1 MPIINNQKDPIM
13 AHITLPPKYKLQ
25 GLLLVL
31 SIFLCNINSFALDS
45 WNGSQ
50 RGPALSPVGNIY
62 TINRCRELAWFAD
75 QVNGGNTFTGYTIV
89 LGDDLDLSNFSW
101 TPIGSNTHP
110 FSGTFNGQSHTIY
123 NLNVNNSANSYAG
136 LFGYIGN
143 NASIANTY
151 LSGVA
156 VLGATYVGSLVGC
169 TGDNISITNCYA
181 IKGSV
186 TASINYAGGLIGYS
200 QDGVVKNCFSSC
212 NVLSPGAASVA
223 GGFVGGVY
231 KTSSS
236 ATTFINCY
244 STGYVTS
251 TGYCGGFI
259 GAMDGDSPSFIGDII
274 NCYATGP
281 VLFYNYNTT
290 TGGYGGAFVGN
301 ISNKSNVA
309 NCFATGSVYGFTKNG
324 GFVGSTNGNPTFIR
338 CYFDIQGTGTT
349 VGIGRGSGQDN
360 QKYSLYGL
368 STSEITTATVVSG
381 YLDNANYG
389 SGVWTFTN
397 GYYPELTNFK
407 TGSTGYTVSSPS
419 VSVPSLTPTTEQT
432 AWSSL
437 SATPEFFTDP
447 DKSINVANT
456 ITASLTTSPI
466 TSTSLTWDGNPR
478 SGDKGALAFNT
489 SSGTETMIPILNGNY
504 NYQATD
510 GAGRIKPY
518 FVHINQTK
526 AYFVRSYSGVDDGT
540 DGTGLYH
547 DGKTWA
553 KAFKTVQYAVEKA
566 KMQTPKFLVCVAAGN
581 YNYNASYPY
590 ASGENFRMCGGVDV
604 YGSFKEDST
613 LNNGYAGMDTR
624 FASGYSVLNGSAT
637 RSVLAP
643 DSVDYKKFT
652 TWDGFYMTGCTTS
665 GYAATIPGKG
675 WLLNAVLKN
684 NNAALNLLNRSKV
697 VNILV
702 ANNSNAANAAV
713 AMADTAKLVNAT
725 IAYNNGPA
733 IAIGGTLKP
742 IVTNSILWGN
752 SSNFYASGDTAKII
766 VKYSALS
773 GAPDLGGKWIAFG
786 NSNNNIDLYHR
797 SPNFKEPGKC
807 NYELSLISPCLD
819 KGDVTQNTTGIDV
832 RGKDRYYYGS
842 ATTID
847 MGAYQ
852 KQPNDGIVVTGNN
865 AFAYFR
871 STLTIPILS
880 SLTGAEVLVTP
891 AATLDVSGY
900 SPTPKLLMLQDNN
913 IKAPVVKGTMT
924 ADSILYVRSFAKYC
938 SNGTTLM
945 WNPFGIPFTSFKLD
959 KLDGMKI
966 ENSVRIEQYE
976 EATRALTGMTKD
988 AWKPYLGTDW
998 NKTSLSYFVSG
1009 RGYMAAINSKVPNN
1023 AVCNTLIVPA
1033 QKGTVITDA
1042 PNIVSIPIT
1051 RTVLTHGWG
1060 EEGWNF
1066 VANPFYQTAT
1076 FADNPGNWP
1085 SNSDFTPVYMYLPE
1099 YNMYDVIL
1107 LSAFNA
1113 QGLSAFSTAF
1123 IKASVNTQCQMQTS
1137 PLSSP
1142 MRVSQ
1147 FKQPDAKQSIFRL
1160 QIANQSG
1167 RNNAYVIFANG
1178 THSEGVDNEDT
1189 PSLED
1194 INANVLGI
1202 TTNASGSGT
1211 ALAVNAMPFVG
1222 TRMEVPVS
1230 IKLPEGGSYIL
1241 SLPEGDDSTSVKI
1254 IESNGVLHSL
1264 NNEIFTITT
1273 DKESSFNYTL
1283 LFDRSKAANQSS
1295 SQLNSDVIVSQNKE
1309 TITITSYQNLN
1320 KIYVFTMQGQ
1330 LVQAFTNSG
1339 TSVQFNLPT
1348 AGSYILKVITDKGII
1363 NKKIVCQ

>member
-1 MPIINNQKDPIM
+1 MGNF
-13 AHITLPPKYKLQ
+13 TFSTKYKLQ

-31 SIFLCNINSFALDS
+31 SIFLCNINSFALDN

-50 RGPALSPVGNIY
+50 RGPAPALSGSTY
-62 TINRCRELAWFAD
+62 TITRCRELAWFAD
-75 QVNGGNTFTGYTIV
+75 QVNGGNTFSGYTIV
-89 LGDDLDLSNFSW
+89 LGDDLNLANYSW
-101 TPIGSNTHP
+101 TPIGNNTHP
-110 FSGTFNGQSHTIY
+110 FSGTFNGQLRTVY
-123 NLNVNNSANSYAG
+123 NLNVSNSGSSYAG

-143 NASIANTY
+143 NASISNTY

-156 VLGATYVGSLVGC
+156 VLGASYVGSLVGC
-169 TGDNISITNCYA
+169 TGDNISITNCSA
-181 IKGSV
+181 VNGSV
-186 TASINYAGGLIGYS
+186 TANVNYAGGLIGYS
-200 QDGVVKNCFSSC
+200 QDGVVKNSFSSC

-223 GGFVGGVY
+223 GGFVGSIY

-259 GAMDGDSPSFIGDII
+259 GSMDGDSPSFTGDII

-301 ISNKSNVA
+301 ISNKSNVV

-324 GFVGSTNGNPTFIR
+324 GFVGSTNGNPTFVH

-368 STSEITTATVVSG
+368 STSEITTASVVSG
-381 YLDNANYG
+381 YLDNTDYG
-389 SGVWTFTN
+389 TGVWSFNN

-407 TGSTGYTVSSPS
+407 AGSSGYTVSSPA
-419 VSVPSLTPTTEQT
+419 VIVPALTPTAEQK

-456 ITASLTTSPI
+456 ITAPLTTSPAI
-466 TSTSLTWDGNPR
+466 STSLTWDGNPR

-489 SSGTETMIPILNGNY
+489 SSGVETMIPILNGNY

-590 ASGENFRMCGGVDV
+590 ATGENFRMCGGVDV

-643 DSVDYKKFT
+643 DSVDYKKNT
-652 TWDGFYMTGCTTS
+652 TWDGFYMTGCSTS
-665 GYAATIPGKG
+665 GYAAIVPGKG
-675 WLLNAVLKN
+675 WLLNAVLRN
-684 NNAALNLLNRSKV
+684 NNAALNLLNRSKA

-702 ANNSNAANAAV
+702 ANNNNAANAAV

-725 IAYNNGPA
+725 IVYNSGPA
-733 IAIGGTLKP
+733 IAVSGTLKP
-742 IVTNSILWGN
+742 TVTNSILWGN
-752 SSNFYASGDTAKII
+752 SSNFYASGDTAKIV

-773 GAPDLGGKWIAFG
+773 GAPDLGGKWITFG
-786 NSNNNIDLYHR
+786 NSNGNINLYHR

-819 KGDVTQNTTGIDV
+819 MGDITQNTTNIDV

-842 ATTID
+842 TTTID

-852 KQPNDGIVVTGNN
+852 KQPSDGIVVTGNN
-865 AFAYFR
+865 SFAYFR
-871 STLTIPILS
+871 SSLITPTIS
-880 SLTGAEVLVTP
+880 SLTGSEVLVTP
-891 AATLDVSGY
+891 AATLDASGS
-900 SPTPKLLMLQDNN
+900 SPTPKVLMLQDNN

-924 ADSILYVRSFAKYC
+924 ADSILYVRSFTKYC
-938 SNGTTLM
+938 SNGITLM
-945 WNPFGIPFTSFKLD
+945 WNPFAIPFSSFKLD
-959 KLDGMKI
+959 KLDGLKI
-966 ENSVRIEQYE
+966 ENSVRIEQYD
-976 EATRALTGMTKD
+976 EATRARTGMTKD
-988 AWKPYLGTDW
+988 AWKPYLGSDW
-998 NKTSLSYFVSG
+998 NNTSLSYFASG
-1009 RGYMAAINSKVPNN
+1009 RGYMAAVNSKVPNN
-1023 AVCNTLIVPA
+1023 VVCNTLIVPA

-1042 PNIVSIPIT
+1042 PNLVSIPVT

-1107 LSAFNA
+1107 LSDFNA
-1113 QGLSAFSTAF
+1113 RGLSAFSTAF

-1137 PLSSP
+1137 SLSSP
-1142 MRVSQ
+1142 MRVIQ
-1147 FKQPDAKQSIFRL
+1147 FKQPDVKPSTFRL

-1167 RNNAYVIFANG
+1167 RNTAYVIFANG

-1194 INANVLGI
+1194 VNANALGI
-1202 TTNASGSGT
+1202 TTNASGSSV

-1222 TRMEVPVS
+1222 TRMEVPMSV
-1230 IKLPEGGSYIL
+1230 KLPGGGSYIL

-1254 IESNGVLHSL
+1254 IESNGVEHSL
-1264 NNEIFTITT
+1264 NNATYTITT
-1273 DKESSFNYTL
+1273 DKETTFNYTL
-1283 LFDRSKAANQSS
+1283 LFDRSRAAA
-1295 SQLNSDVIVSQNKE
+1295 SQNGSLSNSEVLVSQNKE
-1309 TITITSYQNLN
+1309 NITITSSLNLN

-1330 LVQAFTNSG
+1330 LIQTFSNGG